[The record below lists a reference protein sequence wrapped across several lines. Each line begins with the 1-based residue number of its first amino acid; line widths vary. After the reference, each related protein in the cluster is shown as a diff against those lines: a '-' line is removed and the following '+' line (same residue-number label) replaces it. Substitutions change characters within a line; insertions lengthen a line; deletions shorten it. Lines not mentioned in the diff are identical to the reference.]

1 MTEQNWFRKFARQ
14 IESINRKITYGILRL
29 FLRNRPHTIP
39 LDSTKIQRILLFRY
53 DAIGDMV
60 VTTAAMDLLHK
71 NLPGIEIDVI
81 CSEYNYHIVR
91 HNPQFKNVFIHKK
104 RLCDILSLV
113 RQVRK
118 YKYDAVFCFV
128 LFKTTYAGLLANML
142 AGRQS
147 SKITILF
154 EARKKLYDVFFNVHI
169 PLERDKYTMA
179 ELQARMVCDVFGWNY
194 TADTLTISIP
204 LGESNIDNANTF
216 LEAHQIPLHSP
227 FIVYNISAG
236 REYREFSIEKSREIL
251 MQCAEIFS
259 SVPVVIIAI
268 EKDVPKAEKILQ
280 VLPQGKYFIF
290 NSNDIL
296 DICAVVSRSAM
307 VISPDTSLVHIA
319 SAYKKPT
326 VAFYSEMTT
335 YIYEWMPFNV
345 PYRFLV
351 APNKLEI
358 EHIPTAECVY
368 EIQAMWGEIH
378 S

>member
-1 MTEQNWFRKFARQ
+1 MPKEHFFRRFSRSV
-14 IESINRKITYGILRL
+14 ESVNRKITYALLRL
-29 FLRNRPHTIP
+29 FLRNVPHTVP
-39 LDSTKIQRILLFRY
+39 LNNEKVKRILLFRY

-71 NLPGIEIDVI
+71 NMPGIEIDVI
-81 CSEYNYHIVR
+81 CSEYNCHIVR
-91 HNPQFKNVFIHKK
+91 HNPQFKNIFIHKK
-104 RLCDILSLV
+104 TLTDIIALI

-118 YKYDAVFCFV
+118 HKYDAVFCFV
-128 LFKTTYAGLLANML
+128 LFKTTYAGLLANVL
-142 AGRQS
+142 AGRNA

-154 EARKKLYDVFFNVHI
+154 EARKALYDVFFNVHI
-169 PLERDKYTMA
+169 PLQRDKYTMA
-179 ELQARMVCDVFGWNY
+179 ELQARMVCDVFGWHY
-194 TADTLTISIP
+194 IADTLTISIP
-204 LGESNIDNANTF
+204 LGESNINNANIF

-251 MQCAEIFS
+251 MQTAETFS
-259 SVPVVIIAI
+259 SVPIVIIAI

-280 VLPQGKYFIF
+280 GLPQGKYYIF

-345 PYRFLV
+345 PFRFLV
-351 APNKLEI
+351 APDKLEI
-358 EHIPTAECVY
+358 EHIPTADCV
-368 EIQAMWGEIH
+368 EAIQAMWGEVN